1 MSDNRI
7 IITDCSGLVGRS
19 IATEL
24 IRQGRH
30 VIGFGQTN
38 PNIAGVE
45 YKEFDLT
52 DDNSFR
58 TEEYRESTI
67 INTAAL
73 TSQSEQATACEKTN
87 YLAVLKLLA
96 LNPKGKF
103 IHISSS
109 SIYNLKR
116 ASFYVSEGS
125 FSSDAYSFY
134 NTSSFYR
141 AKAEHAL
148 LSGVV
153 QRDVAPISLRPHAI
167 YGPGDATLLP
177 ALLDRV
183 KNNHLT
189 LPRAGKVKHSL
200 THVTNLIH
208 AILCSLEYSSATP
221 EAFNITDAHPV
232 VLADA
237 IKVAMGEEIKV
248 RGVPTKLVTS
258 RLGQLAHV
266 SPYEAR
272 QLGFERTY
280 DISKALY
287 LLKYKPA
294 EFHVDW

>member
-7 IITDCSGLVGRS
+7 IITDCSGFVGRN

-24 IRQGRH
+24 VRQGRH
-30 VIGFGQTN
+30 VIGFGPTN

-45 YKEFDLT
+45 YKEFDIT
-52 DDNSFR
+52 DDNSFL

-67 INTAAL
+67 VNTSAL

-87 YLAVLKLLA
+87 YLAVLNLLA

-116 ASFYVSEGS
+116 ASFYVSECS

-134 NTSSFYR
+134 SASSFYR
-141 AKAEHAL
+141 AKAEQAL

-153 QRDVAPISLRPHAI
+153 KRDVAPISLRPHAI
-167 YGPGDATLLP
+167 YGQGDATLLP

-189 LPRAGKVKHSL
+189 LPKAGKVRHSL
-200 THVTNLIH
+200 THVTNLVN
-208 AILCSLEYSSATP
+208 AVLCGLEYNSSKP
-221 EAFNITDAHPV
+221 EAFNITDAHPII
-232 VLADA
+232 LAEA
-237 IKVAMGEEIKV
+237 ITAAMGEGIKL
-248 RGVPTKLVTS
+248 RGVPRNLVTS
-258 RLGQLAHV
+258 KLGQLAHIL
-266 SPYEAR
+266 PYEAR
-272 QLGFERTY
+272 QIGFERTY

-287 LLKYKPA
+287 LLNYKPT
-294 EFHVDW
+294 EFHIE